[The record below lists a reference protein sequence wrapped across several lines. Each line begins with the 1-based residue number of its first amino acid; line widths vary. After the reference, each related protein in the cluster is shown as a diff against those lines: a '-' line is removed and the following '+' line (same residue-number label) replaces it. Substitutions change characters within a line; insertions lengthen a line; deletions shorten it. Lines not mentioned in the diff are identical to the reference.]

1 MNCAKCTT
9 VDCYTKGKDCTG
21 GKNEIAWLYK
31 DDPQALAIMEAAAA
45 LEAEGY
51 LILPRVQEVILFGH
65 KMGYRHLGMA
75 FCAGL
80 HREARQLEELL
91 APHFKITSA
100 CCKVCGIAKD
110 DFKLPKVHENAVEVI
125 CNPVGQ
131 ADILNRAGTE
141 LNLLVG
147 LCLGHDMLFN
157 KHSAAP
163 VTTVIVKDRV
173 LANNPAGALYS
184 SYWTRQIKENPLA
197 VKGKKDD
204 DK

>member
-1 MNCAKCTT
+1 MECAKCRTL
-9 VDCYTKGKDCTG
+9 DCYTKGKDCTG
-21 GKNEIAWLYK
+21 AKNEIAGLYT
-31 DDPQALAIMEAAAA
+31 DEPQTLAIMEAAAA

-51 LILPRVQEVILFGH
+51 LTLPRVQQLIRFGK

-80 HREARQLEELL
+80 HREARLLEELL
-91 APHFKITSA
+91 APHFAITSG
-100 CCKVCGIAKD
+100 CCKVCGIAKE
-110 DFKLPKVHENAVEVI
+110 DFKLPKAHASGVEVI

-131 ADILNRAGTE
+131 AEILNRAGTE

-163 VTTVIVKDRV
+163 VTTVIVKDWV

-184 SYWTRQIKENPLA
+184 SYWARTLRENLLSE
-197 VKGKKDD
+197 KGKTSD